1 MLFLEIDVAL
11 AGIRLVDLEWN
22 SETSIYELWL
32 FDRRFLDAEAIFKKI
47 LLSSSVT
54 FVIVLV
60 TGTDRKTWR
69 PLNVEAIKL
78 SINSSDIF
86 SESFMPSSSGT

>member
-1 MLFLEIDVAL
+1 VLFLEIDVAL

>member
-86 SESFMPSSSGT
+86 SESFMPNSSGT